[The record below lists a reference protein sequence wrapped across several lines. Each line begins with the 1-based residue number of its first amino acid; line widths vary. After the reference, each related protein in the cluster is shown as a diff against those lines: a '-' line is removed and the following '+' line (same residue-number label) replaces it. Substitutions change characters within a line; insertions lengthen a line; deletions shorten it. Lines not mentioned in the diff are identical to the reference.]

1 MELSIG
7 LQISML
13 LFFALL
19 GYLIALRINQ
29 SAVVGVILIGILV
42 GPSFFGFI
50 NYTEFVEAL
59 AHIGA
64 IILLFAIGLEFK
76 LREVYTKKYT
86 FIAIGGVIV
95 PWISG
100 YFLAVLFGYSFIESI
115 LIGTAVVATSIAITA
130 SVLLEMGR
138 LDTPI
143 AKAIIGAAVVDD
155 ILSLI
160 AISVVTQMTHGGAD
174 VITVVIMLTKA
185 ALFVGGGIFIGK
197 YVRDIFVKFDGK
209 DIAKRFPDFLFI
221 MAMMVAFFY
230 SFLAEAIGLS
240 GIIGAFIAG
249 STLAGIKLK
258 ASKDLKEGAE
268 YMHIVFAAIFFIS
281 LGVLADLRTLS
292 IDVVLFLIALIVVA
306 VISKIIGCYL
316 PAKISGMSSK
326 EAITVGIGMVPR
338 GEVGMIVGV
347 IGLTSGAISQSVYVS
362 IIVMSIVTT
371 IITPMALRKFLIK

>member
-1 MELSIG
+1 
-7 LQISML
+7 ML
-13 LFFALL
+13 LFFALF

-29 SAVVGVILIGILV
+29 SAVVGVMLVGIIV

-50 NYTEFVEAL
+50 DYTEFVEAL

-100 YFLAVLFGYSFIESI
+100 YFLAVFFGYSFIESI
-115 LIGTAVVATSIAITA
+115 LIGTALVATSIAITA

-160 AISVVTQMTHGGAD
+160 AISMVTQITHGGTD
-174 VITVVIMLTKA
+174 VVAIMIMVTKA

-197 YVRDIFVKFDGK
+197 YVRGIFVKLDGK
-209 DIAKRFPDFLFI
+209 DIAKKFPDFLFI
-221 MAMMVAFFY
+221 MAMAVAFFY
-230 SFLAEAIGLS
+230 SFLAEAIELS

-249 STLAGIKLK
+249 STLAGTKLK
-258 ASKDLKEGAE
+258 TSKDLKEGAE
-268 YMHIVFAAIFFIS
+268 YMHIIFAAIFFIS
-281 LGVLADLRTLS
+281 LGVLADVRTFS
-292 IDVVLFLIALIVVA
+292 IDVALFLIALIIVA
-306 VISKIIGCYL
+306 VISKILGCYL
-316 PAKISGMSSK
+316 PAKLSGMNSN
-326 EAITVGIGMVPR
+326 EALTVGIGMVPR

-362 IIVMSIVTT
+362 IIIMSIVTT
-371 IITPMALRKFLIK
+371 IITPMALRKFFRERQ